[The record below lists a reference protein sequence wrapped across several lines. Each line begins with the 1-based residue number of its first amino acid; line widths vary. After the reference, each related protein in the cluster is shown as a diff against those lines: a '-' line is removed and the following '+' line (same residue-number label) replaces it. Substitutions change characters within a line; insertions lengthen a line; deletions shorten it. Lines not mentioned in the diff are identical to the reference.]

1 MGSIEIREKKFVCGN
16 FKSRVCFLSVEIT
29 CVFLVFGDFNHV
41 FASCVQKLCD
51 SYVIVFG
58 NLFFSRSYVK
68 LCDCFWKEK
77 IFRSFVIVFGN
88 FFVVASASGV

>member
-1 MGSIEIREKKFVCGN
+1 MYVCNRRLGNVVCLVGSIEIREKKFVCGN

-58 NLFFSRSYVK
+58 NLFFFQK
-68 LCDCFWKEK
+68 LCE
-77 IFRSFVIVFGN
+77 VM
-88 FFVVASASGV
+88 